1 MFLSINE
8 DLGLEPMLQSFSLWA
23 SVGKVKAISEGFDHP
38 LFA

>member
-1 MFLSINE
+1 MFFCLNE
-8 DLGLEPMLQSFSLWA
+8 NLGFEPMLQSFSLWA